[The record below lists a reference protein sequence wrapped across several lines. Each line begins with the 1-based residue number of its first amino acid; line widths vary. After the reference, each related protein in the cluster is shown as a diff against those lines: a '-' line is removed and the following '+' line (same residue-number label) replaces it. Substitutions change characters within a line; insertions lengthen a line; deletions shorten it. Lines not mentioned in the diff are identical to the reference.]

1 MPCVSR
7 GSDFVKVLSST
18 CGSVVVGSE
27 EYRGVKNSSRREK
40 EGLFIRA
47 QGFVPWRFSGQ
58 KTRIN
63 LSLGAGGFPPCKG
76 IKNPHMQPPKTNIK
90 TSARRGLRSVAPP
103 AAQPALTA
111 RPARPGAG
119 SRPRPSPSRTR
130 RRPHPR
136 GLLSLFWLKTALG
149 SIAISWTPFIIAV
162 VTAET
167 RRVHPRSQWWSE
179 ETCQH

>member
-63 LSLGAGGFPPCKG
+63 LRLGAGGFPPCKG

-111 RPARPGAG
+111 PGRSARPARGRLPPAALAVTDPPASAPAG
-119 SRPRPSPSRTR
+119 
-130 RRPHPR
+130 
-136 GLLSLFWLKTALG
+136 F
-149 SIAISWTPFIIAV
+149 AV
-162 VTAET
+162 V
-167 RRVHPRSQWWSE
+167 VLVKD
-179 ETCQH
+179 CLGQHSDQLDPVYHCSCYC